1 MSALVQEKVAQAQ
14 AILGQQDV
22 DSWLV
27 FVRET
32 TEIPD
37 PILPL
42 IFGSDLVWA
51 SALILDRQ
59 GRHTALVGS
68 GDAHLAQSTGVF
80 ETVVGY
86 DQSLRPHLLEALHR
100 LAPRTIAINFSKFNN
115 IADGLTHGMY
125 LFLTEDL
132 LGATPW
138 ARRLVSADDLV
149 TKLRGRK
156 SPEELRRIKAAVAAT
171 EDLLR
176 RLTGRLRV
184 GMTEIEIFD
193 WLKAEM
199 QRLGLE
205 DAWSPDY
212 NPGINTGPSSPY
224 GHAGPSDIA
233 IEPGHVLRLDFG
245 VKVEDYCADLQRNW
259 YFLRPGEDAA
269 PTEVQRAFDAVLAAV
284 DRSAAALRP
293 GVMGWQV
300 DKVARDTLAE
310 HGYPEYMHALG
321 HQVGRMAHDGGA
333 SLGPRWPRYGD
344 RPYVKIEKDGVFTIE
359 PGTATPAG
367 TVQLEENVVVTADGC
382 EFLSTQQR
390 ELILVRG

>member
-1 MSALVQEKVAQAQ
+1 MSTLVQEKVSQAQ
-14 AILGQQDV
+14 AILEEHNIDN
-22 DSWLV
+22 WLV

-42 IFGSDLVWA
+42 VFGSDLVWA
-51 SALILDRQ
+51 AALLLDRR

-68 GDAHLAQSTGVF
+68 GDAHLAQSVGVF

-86 DQSLRPHLLEALHR
+86 DQSLRPHLLQTLHR
-100 LAPRTIAINFSKFNN
+100 LSPRSIAVNFSKYNN

-132 LGATPW
+132 LGNTPW
-138 ARRLVSADDLV
+138 EERMVSADDMV

-156 SPEELRRIKAAVAAT
+156 SPEELRRIRAAVAAT
-171 EDLLR
+171 EDLLN

-184 GMTEIEIFD
+184 GMTEREIFG
-193 WLKAEM
+193 WLKGEM
-199 QRLGLE
+199 ARLGLG

-212 NPGINTGPSSPY
+212 NPGISAGPHSPR

-245 VKVEDYCADLQRNW
+245 VKVDGYCADLQRCW
-259 YFLRPGEDAA
+259 YFLRPGEDA
-269 PTEVQRAFDAVLAAV
+269 PPSEVQHAFRAVLAAV

-293 GVMGWQV
+293 GVEGWQV

-310 HGYPEYMHALG
+310 YGYPEYMHALG

-359 PGTATPAG
+359 PGTVSPAG